1 MQKGLA
7 EGGHFGKLS
16 DRNKDGKSRNPA
28 NLPVIFMNT
37 EIKERFDEFIR
48 SRGMRKTSQRD
59 VIVEAAF
66 ASDDHFTAD
75 ELLEK
80 AKKIN
85 PKTSRATLYRTISLL
100 EECGLLKEID
110 LGRDERV
117 YDPNFLDSPDHNH
130 LICIDC
136 GKVVEF
142 EDENVAVLVDC
153 ITRRL
158 GFRPA
163 TKSMR
168 IEACCDKLRSGGVC
182 ENLIQM
188 RLGTGK

>member
-1 MQKGLA
+1 MNPEIKKRFDDYISQKG
-7 EGGHFGKLS
+7 
-16 DRNKDGKSRNPA
+16 
-28 NLPVIFMNT
+28 
-37 EIKERFDEFIR
+37 
-48 SRGMRKTSQRD
+48 MRRTAQRD

-66 ASDDHFTAD
+66 SSDDHFTAE
-75 ELLEK
+75 ELLVK
-80 AKKIN
+80 AKRID
-85 PKTSRATLYRTISLL
+85 PKTSRATLYRTIALL
-100 EECGLLKEID
+100 VECKLLREID

-142 EDENVAVLVDC
+142 EDDNTAVLIDC

-158 GFRPA
+158 GFRPSS
-163 TKSMR
+163 KSMR
-168 IEACCDKLRSGGVC
+168 IEACCDRLRSDGFC

-188 RLGTGK
+188 RLGKR

>member
-1 MQKGLA
+1 MNPEIKKRFDDYISQKG
-7 EGGHFGKLS
+7 
-16 DRNKDGKSRNPA
+16 
-28 NLPVIFMNT
+28 
-37 EIKERFDEFIR
+37 
-48 SRGMRKTSQRD
+48 MRRTAQRD

-66 ASDDHFTAD
+66 SSDDHFTAE
-75 ELLEK
+75 ELLIK
-80 AKKIN
+80 AKRID
-85 PKTSRATLYRTISLL
+85 PKTSRATLYRTIALL
-100 EECGLLKEID
+100 VECKLLREID

-142 EDENVAVLVDC
+142 EDDNTALLIDC

-158 GFRPA
+158 GFRPSS
-163 TKSMR
+163 KSMR
-168 IEACCDKLRSGGVC
+168 IEACCDRLRSDGFC

-188 RLGTGK
+188 RLVKR

>member
-1 MQKGLA
+1 M
-7 EGGHFGKLS
+7 GKAGILPIPAFFHPG
-16 DRNKDGKSRNPA
+16 NIMNPE
-28 NLPVIFMNT
+28 V
-37 EIKERFDEFIR
+37 KERFDDFIR
-48 SRGMRKTSQRD
+48 QRGMRKTTQRD

-66 ASDDHFTAD
+66 ASDDHFTAE

-80 AKKIN
+80 AKRID

-100 EECGLLKEID
+100 VDCGLLREID

-130 LICIDC
+130 LICVDC

-142 EDENVAVLVDC
+142 EDENVALLVDC

-158 GFRPA
+158 GFRPSS
-163 TKSMR
+163 KSMR
-168 IEACCDKLRSGGVC
+168 IEACCDKLRSEGFC
-182 ENLIQM
+182 ENLIQQ
-188 RLGTGK
+188 RLAKSN

>member
-1 MQKGLA
+1 
-7 EGGHFGKLS
+7 
-16 DRNKDGKSRNPA
+16 
-28 NLPVIFMNT
+28 MNA

-48 SRGMRKTSQRD
+48 HRGMRRTNQRD
-59 VIVEAAF
+59 IIVEAAF
-66 ASDDHFTAD
+66 ANDDHFTAE
-75 ELLEK
+75 ELLSK
-80 AKKIN
+80 SRKLD

-100 EECGLLKEID
+100 VECGLLQEID

-117 YDPNFLDSPDHNH
+117 YDPNFHDSPDHNH
-130 LICIDC
+130 LICVDC

-142 EDENVAVLVDC
+142 ADENVAVLVDC

-168 IEACCDKLRSGGVC
+168 IEACCDKLRSDGMC

-188 RLGTGK
+188 RLGKSTKTAVAAVNS